1 MTYDQITAGVVGLGT
16 QGRRHAETIADLGAE
31 IVGGVDVAPGAR
43 ESFADAFDAPAYED
57 HESLYDDADPD
68 AVVITTP
75 NKFHEPAAV
84 DAFERNVSVLIEK
97 PLAHTLESAERIVA
111 AAEESAGVG
120 MVGFKNRYCAAAE
133 VFDAHREAG
142 RFGDLVRVEANFLRR
157 RGAAIG
163 TWFADKEM
171 AGGGALID
179 IGVHA
184 LDFALYL
191 LEFPEIVE
199 VCGSTR
205 SDLAGREDYVDP
217 NGWGNPERADEAT
230 FDVDDSAVAL
240 LRTADGS
247 VITLD
252 VAWAANRQ
260 PTREIIVRGTEA
272 GAEMDL
278 GGADLAINEVSAEGT
293 DHFVDVDVEGT
304 LERSALAGEDAD
316 FLDAVAAG
324 EPPAMNTL
332 EEGLTVQR
340 LLDAIYR
347 SSEAGESVT
356 PQRS

>member
-1 MTYDQITAGVVGLGT
+1 MTYDQITAGVIGLGT
-16 QGRRHAETIADLGAE
+16 QGRRHAEQIADLGAQ
-31 IVGGVDVAPGAR
+31 IVGGADVAADAR
-43 ESFADAFDAPAYED
+43 ESFTDTFDAPAYED
-57 HESLYDDADPD
+57 HETLYDDAAPD

-75 NKFHEPAAV
+75 NCFHEAAAV
-84 DAFERNVSVLIEK
+84 AAFERDVSVLIEK

-111 AAEESAGVG
+111 AAADSAGVG

-133 VFDAHREAG
+133 VFDAHHEAG

-157 RGAAIG
+157 RGAAVG

-191 LEFPEIVE
+191 LGFPEIVE

-217 NGWGNPERADEAT
+217 NGWGDPERAEEAG
-230 FDVDDSAVAL
+230 FDVDDSAVAF
-240 LRTADGS
+240 LRTAEGA
-247 VITLD
+247 VVTLD

-260 PTREIIVRGTEA
+260 PSREIVVRGTEA
-272 GAEMDL
+272 GAAMDL
-278 GGADLAINEVSAEGT
+278 GGGDLAINEVSGAGS
-293 DHFVDVDVEGT
+293 DHFVDVDIEGSM
-304 LERSALAGEDAD
+304 ERSALAGEDAD
-316 FLDAVAAG
+316 FLEAVAAG

-347 SSEAGESVT
+347 SSEAGGSVA
-356 PQRS
+356 P